1 MRVLKIE
8 NYIQGELS
16 LHIFQE
22 DIINSHIDLHTHE
35 FAEIIYVTS
44 GECIQ
49 TIDGFAYHL
58 KRGDMLFINRGSTHE
73 FIPVNPFS
81 YYNIC
86 FSPEIIIKRV
96 IDRHNAIEL
105 LSLSSLESLQ
115 STDALPLS
123 RFSFRGEERQ
133 WLEALL
139 QDMHMEYMSDQS
151 ERNAILESYMT
162 ILIAK
167 ILRKIHCSISET
179 QKELSGVWRAISEFI
194 DENLNQKISLED
206 LAQQCF
212 YNPSYFSRTFKQKF
226 GLSPIEYI
234 ARERSKMAA
243 SLLTT
248 TTLSMDA
255 IAEKCG
261 YGDKSSLYRAFEKNY
276 GCSPSDYRKEHNKK

>member
-1 MRVLKIE
+1 MRILKVE

-22 DIINSHIDLHTHE
+22 TIVNSHIDLHTHE

-49 TIDGFAYHL
+49 TLDGFSYHL
-58 KRGDMLFINRGSTHE
+58 KRGDMVFINRGSTHE
-73 FIPVNPFS
+73 FIPVNPFT

-86 FSPEIIIKRV
+86 FSPEIIIQRV
-96 IDRHNAIEL
+96 IHRHNAIEL
-105 LSLSSLESLQ
+105 LSLSSLEALQ
-115 STDALPLS
+115 STDALPMN

-133 WLEALL
+133 WIETLL
-139 QDMHMEYMSDQS
+139 QDMHIEYISDQS

-162 ILIAK
+162 ILVAK

-179 QKELSGVWRAISEFI
+179 QEELSGVWRAIAEFI
-194 DENLNQKISLED
+194 DENLDQKISLED
-206 LAQQCF
+206 LAQKCF

-234 ARERSKMAA
+234 TRERAKMAA
-243 SLLTT
+243 GLLTN

-276 GCSPSDYRKEHNKK
+276 GCSPTDYRKQHNAK